1 MVWALPLTAPTR
13 GHWAVSGHV
22 LMVTAGGGVLLASSG
37 LGARD
42 VADPPTVHRAAP
54 AIENIWAEM
63 SIGWKH
69 SLNYLEGNGF

>member
-1 MVWALPLTAPTR
+1 
-13 GHWAVSGHV
+13 
-22 LMVTAGGGVLLASSG
+22 MVTAGGGVLLASSG